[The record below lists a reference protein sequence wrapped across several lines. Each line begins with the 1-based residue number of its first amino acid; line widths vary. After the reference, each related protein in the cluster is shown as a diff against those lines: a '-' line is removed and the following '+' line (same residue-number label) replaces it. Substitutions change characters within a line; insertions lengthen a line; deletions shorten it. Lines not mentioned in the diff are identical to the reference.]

1 MKGNVYIGYS
11 VDPIIRYK
19 ATSGGVGS
27 SIVKYFFEQK
37 LIDYALSFKFN
48 QEDLK
53 YYPCLVTSFHD
64 YNISGS
70 IYQEFDM
77 VNFYRQKLSESVSG
91 KRIVLFTLPCHT
103 PLVKSLAKKYDINVF
118 IIGLTCSSQ
127 QDYKATEYLF
137 KRININTKNISFYQY
152 RGNGWPS
159 GIQISLKNSDKK
171 YVPNNGSIWTKIFHS
186 RLFIQKRC
194 FKCQDTLNRNSDIVL
209 ADPWL
214 KEHTSSEKI
223 GKTLFSAYTT
233 KGLRIVKD
241 CLRLN
246 YLSADI
252 IEDEKLIMS
261 QKSTIERKLSYKK
274 NPKYRNFLIYLVNN
288 GIYRFLVL
296 HSKFFFDAHIKLRT
310 WIEKRMR

>member
-11 VDPIIRYK
+11 NDPVIRYK

-27 SIVKYFFEQK
+27 SIVKYLFEQK
-37 LIDYALSFKFN
+37 LIDYALSYRFN

-53 YYPCLVTSFHD
+53 YYPCLVTSFDD

-77 VNFYRQKLSESVSG
+77 VSFYRQKLSESLSG
-91 KRIVLFTLPCHT
+91 KRIVLFTLPCQT
-103 PLVKSLAKKYDINVF
+103 PLVKSLAKKYAINVY

-137 KRININTKNISFYQY
+137 KRININTKDISFYQY

-159 GIQISLKNSDKK
+159 GIQISLNDSSEK

-214 KEHTSSEKI
+214 KEYCSSESI
-223 GKTLFSAYTT
+223 GKTIFSPYTS
-233 KGLRIVKD
+233 KGQEVVSD
-241 CLRLN
+241 CLKLN
-246 YLSADI
+246 HLSAEI
-252 IEDEKLIMS
+252 IEDEKLTMS

-274 NPKYRNFLIYLVNN
+274 SPKYRNLLIYIVKNSL
-288 GIYRFLVL
+288 YRFFVL
-296 HSKFFFDAHIKLRT
+296 HSNVLFNAHIKFKT
-310 WIEKRMR
+310 WIEKKMK